1 MSKIE
6 KLLEGVS
13 TSLKEQTPSPAPI
26 DTATGENSSSDKRI
40 VLVLLIVMLMAIC
53 IGLLAYQTYL
63 LRTKMINLEA
73 STEISFLNEL
83 SQELP
88 TIKEQALRC
97 MESTREDV
105 LGRMACM
112 QEGVENRLKQ
122 YESAHHTSTRTE
134 SAVER
139 ANSLIHLSETPDHST
154 QQADAR
160 ESSDTSDDDEP
171 AN

>member
-6 KLLEGVS
+6 KLLESVS
-13 TSLKEQTPSPAPI
+13 TSLKEQTPSPAPMN
-26 DTATGENSSSDKRI
+26 TATGDNRSSDKRI
-40 VLVLLIVMLMAIC
+40 VLVLVIVVLMAIC

-63 LRTKMINLEA
+63 LRTKMINIEA
-73 STEISFLNEL
+73 STEIRFLNEL

-88 TIKEQALRC
+88 TIKEQAFRC

-112 QEGVENRLKQ
+112 QEGVEKQLKQ
-122 YESAHHTSTRTE
+122 HESAHSTSTPTE
-134 SAVER
+134 SAIER
-139 ANSLIHLSETPDHST
+139 ANSLIHLSETLDHST
-154 QQADAR
+154 QPADGSER
-160 ESSDTSDDDEP
+160 SDISDEDA